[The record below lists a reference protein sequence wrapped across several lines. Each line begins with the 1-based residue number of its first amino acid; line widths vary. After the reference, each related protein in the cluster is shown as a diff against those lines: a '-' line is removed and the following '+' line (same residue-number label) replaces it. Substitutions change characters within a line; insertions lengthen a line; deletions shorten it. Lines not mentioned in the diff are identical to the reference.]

1 MQVGL
6 LTLVDTYADGLSV
19 GVRYRQVVDLA
30 LQAEALG
37 FDTFWIGEHHF
48 SPYTVPNPVP
58 LLTAIAMQTSRIRL
72 GTGVALAAHHDPIR
86 FAEDYAMLD
95 QASGGR
101 VDVIIGRGLYLQGY
115 AGFNQ
120 DVDSGRE
127 RVEEAVRIVRGAWT
141 ERPFSFAGQYRTV
154 EAVTVW
160 PPPVQQPHPPIWLGA
175 GSPSSVA
182 LAAAEGCHLALPSVF
197 SPPETFRTTVEAY
210 RAAAGGRDDLR
221 VSAGRHVYVSE
232 TTAGAEAEW
241 EEHFE
246 RYTRFV
252 LHEFEGPWYE
262 GTGRREGLDS
272 WVTGP
277 YTDRVRAFGLCGSA
291 ADVAA
296 RTIAMCDGLGGVD
309 HFWSYFDVGNIG
321 SAKLSASVERYAAG
335 VLPVL
340 RDRYG
345 TG

>member
-19 GVRYRQVVDLA
+19 TDRYRQVVDLA
-30 LQAEALG
+30 IQAEAQG

-48 SPYTVPNPVP
+48 SPYAVPNPVP

-101 VDVIIGRGLYLQGY
+101 LDVIIGRGAFLQGY

-120 DVDSGRE
+120 AFDTGRD
-127 RVEEAVRIVRGAWT
+127 RVAEALAIIRGAWS
-141 ERPFSFAGQYRTV
+141 ERPFSYAGQYRTV
-154 EAVTVW
+154 ESVELW
-160 PPPVQQPHPPIWLGA
+160 PPPVQQPHPPLWLGA
-175 GSPSSVA
+175 GSPSSVS
-182 LAAAEGCHLALPSVF
+182 LAAETGCHLALPSVL
-197 SPPETFRTTVEAY
+197 SPPTTFKPTVEAF
-210 RAAAGGRDDLR
+210 RAATRGRENR
-221 VSAGRHVYVSE
+221 RISAGRHVYVGESTE
-232 TTAGAEAEW
+232 VAEAEW

-252 LHEFEGPWYE
+252 LHEFQGPWYDE
-262 GTGRREGLDS
+262 TAMADRLGS
-272 WVTGP
+272 WVEGP
-277 YTDRVRAFGLCGSA
+277 YQERVRSFGLCGSA

-296 RTIAMCDGLGGVD
+296 RTIAMCDGLGGLD
-309 HFWSYFDVGNIG
+309 HLWAYFDVGDID
-321 SAKLSASVERYAAG
+321 SVKLSASVERYASG
-335 VLPVL
+335 VLPAL
-340 RDRYG
+340 RERYG
-345 TG
+345 D